1 MAISFWRITV
11 SRLLRHLKFRA
22 TIKHFLSHRRT
33 TYFNYFVVFQAAVI
47 SSQLA
52 SFQFARSALDSAR
65 TALGRG
71 IKSERNARGAVV
83 SPSAAAFSRRA
94 VPRPE
99 LSSWAPE
106 RTAEIACPGD
116 ASRVEG
122 SDAGFSLLLIF
133 YYYYVYHVY
142 CSCCFYYY
150 YYHCHNFYHYL
161 TLMII
166 IFINSIVYFFA
177 FAYLGFVSMITRINL
192 LCNATNC
199 I

>member
-1 MAISFWRITV
+1 MFSVHVLAISFWRITV

-99 LSSWAPE
+99 LSSLGAGTNG
-106 RTAEIACPGD
+106 R
-116 ASRVEG
+116 SRV
-122 SDAGFSLLLIF
+122 SRCRFSGGGIGLRFLC
-133 YYYYVYHVY
+133 YYFIIIIMFIMCIVLVV
-142 CSCCFYYY
+142 F
-150 YYHCHNFYHYL
+150 
-161 TLMII
+161 IIIIIIVI
-166 IFINSIVYFFA
+166 IFIIILPS
-177 FAYLGFVSMITRINL
+177 
-192 LCNATNC
+192 
-199 I
+199 